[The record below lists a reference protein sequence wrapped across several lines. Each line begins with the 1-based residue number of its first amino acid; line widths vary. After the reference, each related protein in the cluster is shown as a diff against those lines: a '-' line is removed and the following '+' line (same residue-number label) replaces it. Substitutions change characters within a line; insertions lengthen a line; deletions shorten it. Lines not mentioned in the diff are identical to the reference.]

1 MTVRYDPSAIRLLE
15 PEPTDRLGDLPME
28 WSDIEGVKQIL
39 IYSTTGQ
46 PIQPGQMPI
55 VFIPVDLLTQ
65 DGTLTI
71 DQFIAANPQAGSL
84 PVTITT
90 GQLRVPTL
98 PAVISLG
105 ANRPNPFNPST
116 TIAFE
121 VPQAAHITLAIYNI
135 LGQEVVRLI
144 DEQRSPGRYEVAWN
158 GRNAQAYPPESICT
172 G

>member
-65 DGTLTI
+65 DGTLTL

-90 GQLRVPTL
+90 GQLRVSTFPT
-98 PAVISLG
+98 VFSLG
-105 ANRPNPFNPST
+105 TNRPNPFNPST
-116 TIAFE
+116 TIAFD
-121 VPQAAHITLAIYNI
+121 VPQVAHITLTIYNV
-135 LGQEVVRLI
+135 LG
-144 DEQRSPGRYEVAWN
+144 GK
-158 GRNAQAYPPESICT
+158 
-172 G
+172 